1 MTTEIHT
8 KRINYELNGDIIL
21 AGETAAP
28 VAAHCIIGT
37 AGTLPEKFTEE
48 MFVALKSPYAL
59 SAEEF
64 ALSMSIAQYY
74 ADHVRHWDDGRGS
87 EGNVTPAKERTPE
100 RTLRIMEQVKH
111 APTLELQ
118 TRAFIASNYYDPQLH
133 FNLACIYGMRFY
145 TPRTVEPPP
154 TPEVRK
160 QAEFSDFP

>member
-1 MTTEIHT
+1 MTDIIS
-8 KRINYELNGDIIL
+8 KRINYEASGDIIL

-28 VAAHCIIGT
+28 VAAHCIVNVP
-37 AGTLPEKFTEE
+37 GTLPEAFTEE

-74 ADHVRHWDDGRGS
+74 ADYVRCWDDGKGS
-87 EGNVTPAKERTPE
+87 EGDVCPAKERTPE
-100 RTLRIMEQVKH
+100 RTLRIMEQVEH

-118 TRAFIASNYYDPQLH
+118 THAFVASNYYDPQLH

-145 TPRTVEPPP
+145 TPQTVQPMPA
-154 TPEVRK
+154 PEVRK

>member
-1 MTTEIHT
+1 MTDIIT
-8 KRINYELNGDIIL
+8 KRINYEANGDIIL

-37 AGTLPEKFTEE
+37 AGTLPEAFTEE
-48 MFVALKSPYAL
+48 MFVALRSPYAL

-74 ADHVRHWDDGRGS
+74 ADYVRHWDDGRGE
-87 EGNVTPAKERTPE
+87 EGNVCPAKERTPE
-100 RTLRIMEQVKH
+100 RTLRIMEQVEH

-145 TPRTVEPPP
+145 TPQPVQPLP
-154 TPEVRK
+154 TPEPRP
-160 QAEFSDFP
+160 QAAFSDFP